1 MDDVVRM
8 YIRYTLN
15 GKQFNPDVVLDLIRL
30 RKASMFED
38 NEVAEIL
45 NQISRRIVRE
55 KVDELEEV
63 FYEEELNPIKYILAN
78 ILEEVGDATYFDK
91 QVTADLETIST
102 KKILG
107 QLTFHGHA
115 YQNQIKSR
123 KLQSCL
129 IHIAFQDQMRICLM
143 WPIARYLHVIG
154 ARGTMQASR
163 VALIML

>member
-63 FYEEELNPIKYILAN
+63 FYEE
-78 ILEEVGDATYFDK
+78 VGAAFSDTW
-91 QVTADLETIST
+91 VLP
-102 KKILG
+102 
-107 QLTFHGHA
+107 
-115 YQNQIKSR
+115 
-123 KLQSCL
+123 SCVS
-129 IHIAFQDQMRICLM
+129 
-143 WPIARYLHVIG
+143 WV
-154 ARGTMQASR
+154 
-163 VALIML
+163 

>member
-1 MDDVVRM
+1 MGHTMHPGALNPQPSFGFDMDDVVRM

-63 FYEEELNPIKYILAN
+63 FYEEELDPIKHILAN
-78 ILEEVGDATYFDK
+78 ILEEAGDACHLF
-91 QVTADLETIST
+91 
-102 KKILG
+102 
-107 QLTFHGHA
+107 
-115 YQNQIKSR
+115 R
-123 KLQSCL
+123 
-129 IHIAFQDQMRICLM
+129 
-143 WPIARYLHVIG
+143 
-154 ARGTMQASR
+154 
-163 VALIML
+163 